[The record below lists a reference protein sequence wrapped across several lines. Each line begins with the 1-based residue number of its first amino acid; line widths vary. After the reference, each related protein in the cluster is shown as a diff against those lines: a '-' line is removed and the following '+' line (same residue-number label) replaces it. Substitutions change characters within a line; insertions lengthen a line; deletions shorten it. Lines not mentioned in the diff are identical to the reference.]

1 MNPDPEHADS
11 LLATAKKPP
20 VPTVTE
26 ASELALSTDMA
37 VEGTSAA
44 SHTSAA
50 EAAAA
55 IVDTDASAASPPA
68 KHQRNLEGAAEG
80 AIGVAAMDD
89 SSMDSSTVQLC
100 SDMLSAP
107 VPVPTFSSAAG

>member
-1 MNPDPEHADS
+1 MDPDPEHADS

-26 ASELALSTDMA
+26 DSELALSTDMA

-55 IVDTDASAASPPA
+55 MVDTDASAASAPA
-68 KHQRNLEGAAEG
+68 THKRNLEGAAEG

-89 SSMDSSTVQLC
+89 SSMDSSTVQQC
-100 SDMLSAP
+100 REVDMLSAP
-107 VPVPTFSSAAG
+107 VPG